1 MIQLKPKLESCP
13 SGRRCSTR
21 NAVLRKGPRVRISYS
36 PPYPKGKSESSDF
49 FNTIMKPEQKIIY
62 ANQRDWILTLSSI
75 TLFLIL
81 GFLLIYEKPGPA
93 HIILYIALM
102 YFSIEQ
108 FIPRKKFI
116 LYENGLWIRH
126 YGFIPY
132 SAIEKVGVLSTCI
145 KLHKS
150 SSIELHFKDLS
161 FTQTHF
167 IFPWRKHYLLKNKTI
182 NIDPK
187 NEAEFKTAKNK
198 ISYRVKKNKPRVI

>member
-1 MIQLKPKLESCP
+1 MVQLKPKLESCP

-36 PPYPKGKSESSDF
+36 PPSPKGKSESSDF
-49 FNTIMKPEQKIIY
+49 FSTIMKTNKKIIY
-62 ANQRDWILTLSSI
+62 ANQRDWARTLSSI

-81 GFLLIYEKPGPA
+81 GYLLIYKKLGPF

-108 FIPRKKFI
+108 IIPRKKFI
-116 LYENGLWIRH
+116 LYEDGLWIRH

-132 SAIEKVGVLSTCI
+132 SAIEKAGVISTTI
-145 KLHKS
+145 TLHKS
-150 SSIELHFKDLS
+150 YSIELHFKDLS
-161 FTQTHF
+161 FTQTNF
-167 IFPWRKHYLLKNKTI
+167 IFPWRKHYLLKDKSIILDT
-182 NIDPK
+182 K

-198 ISYRVKKNKPRVI
+198 INYRIKKQA